1 MGCKPDAQRK
11 LFYTCLNLDKRI
23 RKDHILRKIDDVID
37 FNFIYEQGE
46 YNYGKKGNMSVPP
59 AVIL

>member
-11 LFYTCLNLDKRI
+11 RFYTCLNLDKRI